1 MSKGMERGAI
11 ARHLSAA
18 DERFALLLLLVRASW
33 APLRRL
39 DPGAAEAFN
48 RIDAAQPG
56 LTRACALRHRRLA
69 AVRSLLVSRRSS
81 P

>member
-1 MSKGMERGAI
+1 MSKGMGRWAI

-56 LTRACALRHRRLA
+56 RPLGVCASSSSSRCCSLA
-69 AVRSLLVSRRSS
+69 ARLT